1 LYLLL
6 GRLINQQGMITLNNT
21 NQSVTI
27 TKGELT
33 SYMVDGYELMHQ
45 KGSPGWSHTDTEMFP
60 IIGPTNKAGYRVH
73 VPKGNALQDQHGL
86 LRELPYETLMAD
98 DKTALFEKTYT
109 AGTIIKNSKYPD
121 RSTAERLIWPYSFQ
135 FKKRFTLTDTSL
147 KVTFTVI
154 GELDMPFMIG
164 YHPAFNLR
172 SKNPVIKTDDRSYSI
187 EEVMAAGDRALE
199 VANTTTLILEDE
211 KELILNSKGFGNYM
225 LWSPAPTMIC
235 IEPISFYP
243 YSVDQNQL
251 SEGFRHLNKQ
261 EEVFEMQMSV
271 K

>member
-1 LYLLL
+1 
-6 GRLINQQGMITLNNT
+6 MIKLTNT

-27 TKGELT
+27 NEGELT
-33 SYMVDGYELMHQ
+33 GYTVDGYELMHQ
-45 KGSPGWSHTDTEMFP
+45 KGSPGWGHTDTEMFP
-60 IIGPTNKAGYRVH
+60 IIGPTNKVGYRVH

-86 LRELPYETLMAD
+86 LRELAYETLGTD
-98 DKTALFEKTYT
+98 DKSAIFQKTYT

-121 RSTAERLIWPYSFQ
+121 RSTAERLIWPYNFQ
-135 FKKRFTLTDTSL
+135 FKKKVALTKNGL
-147 KVTFTVI
+147 EITFTVT

-172 SKNPVIKTDDRSYSI
+172 TKNPVIKTNDRSYSI

-199 VANTTTLILEDE
+199 VANTTELILADE
-211 KELILNSKGFGNYM
+211 KELILKSKGFGNYM
-225 LWSPAPTMIC
+225 LWSPVPTMIC

-243 YSVDQNQL
+243 YAVQQNQL
-251 SEGFRHLNKQ
+251 SEGFRHLSNQ
-261 EEVFEMQMSV
+261 EEVFEIQISV